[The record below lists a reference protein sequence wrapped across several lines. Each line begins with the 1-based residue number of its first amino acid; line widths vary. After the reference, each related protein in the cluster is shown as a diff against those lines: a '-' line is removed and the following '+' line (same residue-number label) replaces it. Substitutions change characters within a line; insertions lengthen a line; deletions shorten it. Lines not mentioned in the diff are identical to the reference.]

1 MKDSKTEKIK
11 DNVLRLSIREMKFH
25 LKINQNSVER
35 SSKGWR
41 TPLPRRST
49 LINDI
54 AKLTRQLFH

>member
-41 TPLPRRST
+41 LLRCLDARP
-49 LINDI
+49 
-54 AKLTRQLFH
+54 

>member
-35 SSKGWR
+35 SSKEWR